1 MTHPESTT
9 SALCSF
15 VGGSAVERYGSEDT
29 AKLVNPVLKSVM
41 TLAVQTSIAR
51 RDFVVAMSYGKFGF
65 LAYDDLLQKV
75 GNPFSRDWY
84 TDWMQREQQLIIT
97 AKTEFESFPFDES
110 TPLPV
115 DEISDILLGMY
126 LRSLEEDASG
136 DNSAFPPQISLPAT
150 ARIMDNV
157 SDIGREEWDRAWTC
171 EFHGNVLKKLE
182 AKLRL
187 NVHAVT
193 KDGRKE
199 TMSRIIPV
207 VQSSGT
213 GKSRL
218 AEE

>member
-41 TLAVQTSIAR
+41 TRAVQASIAR
-51 RDFVVAMSYGKFGF
+51 PNFVSPSSYHRFGL
-65 LAYDDLLQKV
+65 LASEELLQKF
-75 GNPFSRDWY
+75 GDPFANEWYADWL
-84 TDWMQREQQLIIT
+84 QREQQLIIT
-97 AKTEFESFPFDES
+97 AKTELELLRSSES
-110 TPLPV
+110 TPLSV
-115 DEISDILLGMY
+115 DEISDILLRQY

-136 DNSAFPPQISLPAT
+136 DNSEFPPHISLPAT
-150 ARIMDNV
+150 TRIMDNV
-157 SDIGREEWDRAWTC
+157 SDIGREEWDRAWTG
-171 EFHGNVLKKLE
+171 EFRGNVLKKLE

-193 KDGRKE
+193 KDVGKE